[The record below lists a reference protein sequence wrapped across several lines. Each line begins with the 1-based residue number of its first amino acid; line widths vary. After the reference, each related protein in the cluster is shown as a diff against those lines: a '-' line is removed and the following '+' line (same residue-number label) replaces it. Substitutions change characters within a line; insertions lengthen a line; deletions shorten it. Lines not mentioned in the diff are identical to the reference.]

1 MRVTLDDLVNITDP
15 LDRAKAAQRF
25 VTAANEQLD
34 REFAVTFTYIGR
46 AKSVMDV
53 MQRMQDEDLE
63 PERLTIMPNMGI

>member
-1 MRVTLDDLVNITDP
+1 MT
-15 LDRAKAAQRF
+15 
-25 VTAANEQLD
+25 EQPE
-34 REFAVTFTYIGR
+34 REFAVTFTYIVR